1 MGFGCPF
8 LFFCV
13 VQIHKALCA
22 PFYYKTYICYIQCS
36 HVRKSATSNMSHLVR
51 FSMPKW
57 FALWKSFILPKKL
70 TNVLY
75 PIYFLLNQNWN
86 INFPMAVRLSS
97 PFLFSFRE
105 RGGGKGGR
113 LGFFLEFLLLF
124 PICSHQVT
132 NVFTNF
138 LLCFQH
144 VSQQWMC
151 CNNTSFCPNCL
162 SQRCFSRTYIGRPI
176 QTYILISLF
185 GENIF

>member
-1 MGFGCPF
+1 VLLLSDIQIRGFGCPL
-8 LFFCV
+8 LFFVLSKYTRHCV
-13 VQIHKALCA
+13 LLFIIKLIYV
-22 PFYYKTYICYIQCS
+22 IQCS
-36 HVRKSATSNMSHLVR
+36 HVKKSTTSNMSHLVR
-51 FSMPKW
+51 FPMPKW

-86 INFPMAVRLSS
+86 RNFPMAIRLSS

-105 RGGGKGGR
+105 GGEGRGMF
-113 LGFFLEFLLLF
+113 GFFLEFLLLF

-144 VSQQWMC
+144 VSQ
-151 CNNTSFCPNCL
+151 
-162 SQRCFSRTYIGRPI
+162 
-176 QTYILISLF
+176 
-185 GENIF
+185 